1 MNKRIFLTIS
11 IIAIFSVLLTAV
23 AISFLSYEIVRQNT
37 EMEMENEMACLVSG
51 FNVNDE
57 AYLTQLKEAAKTFTN
72 RITLIGP
79 DGTVLYDNQADAAA
93 MENHG
98 EREEVKK
105 AQSAGEGWASRS
117 SDTLSTR
124 TDYYAVQLDNG
135 NILRLASSYDS
146 IYAIMEK
153 MFPWVLLILVVV
165 SACCIFAAYRQTKR
179 IVAPINELD
188 LNKPLENHIYK
199 EFEPLMAKMNENEK
213 LRREFF
219 SNVSHELKTPLTTI
233 SGYAELMQNDMVK
246 KEDIPSFAG
255 KMYEESQHLIALI
268 EDIMEIYR
276 LGERDRDL
284 PRENLDLH
292 KLAAATILRLEPLA
306 KKKNITVGLVGET
319 VITTGNSHLVNEI
332 WYNLIDNAIKYTP
345 ENGEV
350 VVTTMRKDGKAVMK
364 VKDNGIGIP
373 EKYLDRIFERFF
385 RVDQS
390 HARSTGGTG
399 LGLAIVKH
407 SVSCLNGVLSIES
420 KLGEGTEIT
429 IKF

>member
-1 MNKRIFLTIS
+1 MNKRIFLAIS

-37 EMEMENEMACLVSG
+37 EMEMEDEMACLVSG
-51 FNVNDE
+51 FNVADE
-57 AYLTQLKEAAKTFTN
+57 AYLTQLKEEAKTFTN
-72 RITLIGP
+72 RITLIGR
-79 DGTVLYDNQADAAA
+79 DGTVIYDNQADAAA

-98 EREEVKK
+98 EREEVKE
-105 AQSAGEGWASRS
+105 ARSTGEGWASRS
-117 SDTLSTR
+117 SDTLSTQ
-124 TDYYAVQLDNG
+124 TEYYAVQLVNG

-146 IYAIMEK
+146 IYAIMK
-153 MFPWVLLILVVV
+153 TMLPWVLLILAIV
-165 SACCIFAAYRQTKR
+165 SSCCLFAAHCQTKR

-199 EFEPLMAKMNENEK
+199 EFEPLMAKMNEYEK

-255 KMYEESQHLIALI
+255 KMYEESQHLLALI

-292 KLAAATILRLEPLA
+292 QLAAATVLRLEPLA
-306 KKKNITVGLVGET
+306 KKKNIAVTLMGET
-319 VITTGNSHLVNEI
+319 VITTGNSHLINEI

-350 VVTTMRKDGKAVMK
+350 IVTTMVKDGKAMMK

-373 EKYLDRIFERFF
+373 AKYQDRIFERFF

-420 KLGEGTEIT
+420 TLGKGTEIT

>member
-1 MNKRIFLTIS
+1 M
-11 IIAIFSVLLTAV
+11 IAIFSVLLTAV
-23 AISFLSYEIVRQNT
+23 AISFLSYQIVHQDT
-37 EMEMENEMACLVSG
+37 ETELNNEMACLVPG
-51 FNVNDE
+51 FTVDE
-57 AYLTQLKEAAKTFTN
+57 ETYLALLIEEDFEN
-72 RITLIGP
+72 RITLIAQ
-79 DGTVLYDNQADAAA
+79 DGTVLYDNEIDYTL

-98 EREEVKK
+98 GREEVLE
-105 AQSAGEGWASRS
+105 ALATGEGRASRS
-117 SDTLSTR
+117 SDTMSAQTY
-124 TDYYAVQLDNG
+124 YYAVQLDNG

-146 IYAIMEK
+146 IYVIMQK
-153 MFPWVLLILVVV
+153 MLPWVLMIIVVV
-165 SACCIFAAYRQTKR
+165 SACCLYAAHRQTKR
-179 IVAPINELD
+179 IVAPINDLD

-199 EFEPLMAKMNENEK
+199 EFEPLLSKMNDNEK

-219 SNVSHELKTPLTTI
+219 SNVSHELKTPLTSI

-246 KEDIPSFAG
+246 KEDIPAFAG

-276 LGERDRDL
+276 LGERGHDF
-284 PRENLDLH
+284 PWENIDLH
-292 KLAAATILRLEPLA
+292 KLAATTILRLEPLA
-306 KKKNITVGLVGET
+306 KKKNITVTLTGET
-319 VITTGNSHLVNEI
+319 VITTGNSHLINEI

-350 VVTTMRKDGKAVMK
+350 IVTTLKEDNKAVMK

-373 EKYLDRIFERFF
+373 EQYLDRVFERFF

-407 SVSCLNGVLSIES
+407 SASCLNGVLSVES
-420 KLGEGTEIT
+420 TLGEGTEIS